1 MKWKPVTFTASI
13 PQVVR
18 GYGSDARLCKAKRFV
33 FLLIDDSY
41 MSLIPMEHIALL
53 RL

>member
-1 MKWKPVTFTASI
+1 M
-13 PQVVR
+13 Q
-18 GYGSDARLCKAKRFV
+18 GFV
-33 FLLIDDSY
+33 KLSGLFFLLIDDSY